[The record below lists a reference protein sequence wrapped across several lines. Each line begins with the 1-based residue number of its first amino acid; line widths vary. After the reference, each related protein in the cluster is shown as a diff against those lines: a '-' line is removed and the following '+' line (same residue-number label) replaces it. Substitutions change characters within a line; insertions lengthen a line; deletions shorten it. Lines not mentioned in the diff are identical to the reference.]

1 MSQEIRDIKWNGR
14 PPALEIG
21 EAVRFTLDGEAMT
34 GVITAVKG
42 RTVSA
47 KGTATERGQVTFEYE
62 ETSGLKLSH
71 TVVGP
76 K

>member
-21 EAVRFTLDGEAMT
+21 DPVRFSLDGEAMT
-34 GVITAVKG
+34 GTITAVKG
-42 RTVSA
+42 RSVREDGKA
-47 KGTATERGQVTFEYE
+47 IERGQITFSYE
-62 ETSGLKLSH
+62 DVSGLELTH
-71 TVVGP
+71 TIVGP